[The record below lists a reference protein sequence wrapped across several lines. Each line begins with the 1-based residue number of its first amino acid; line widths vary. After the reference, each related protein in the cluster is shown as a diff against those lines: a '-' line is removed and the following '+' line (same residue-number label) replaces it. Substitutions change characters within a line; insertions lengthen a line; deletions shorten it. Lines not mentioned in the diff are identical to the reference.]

1 MTAAAVAPLAHE
13 VAVRAQKD
21 TRFAKVLDALLTAP
35 TTPQG
40 TLERTAART
49 LSDQRRGAL
58 VEDFVDGSIRTL
70 DVQATLKLGTP
81 QAVHRL
87 RSRGKLIGSAVGNQ
101 TWFPAWQFDG
111 YRMRPDLSQI
121 LELLTRLTS
130 DPLPADRIMR
140 LNHDELGDSS
150 IPEALRNLTCAEI
163 G

>member
-21 TRFAKVLDALLTAP
+21 ARFAKVLDALLTAP

-81 QAVHRL
+81 QA
-87 RSRGKLIGSAVGNQ
+87 
-101 TWFPAWQFDG
+101 
-111 YRMRPDLSQI
+111 
-121 LELLTRLTS
+121 
-130 DPLPADRIMR
+130 
-140 LNHDELGDSS
+140 
-150 IPEALRNLTCAEI
+150 
-163 G
+163 